1 MKLNVHK
8 PSNWA
13 KIKTVTFDVSI
24 KKKKID
30 KEPLLTLTWI
40 PKLYSTNSF
49 GSYRQDKLTKEY
61 YMKIKNIE
69 RISISKVNNFPLY
82 LQKIYD
88 RNFNCN

>member
-24 KKKKID
+24 KKKKKKKKIG

-69 RISISKVNNFPLY
+69 RILISKVHNFPLY
-82 LQKIYD
+82 L
-88 RNFNCN
+88 